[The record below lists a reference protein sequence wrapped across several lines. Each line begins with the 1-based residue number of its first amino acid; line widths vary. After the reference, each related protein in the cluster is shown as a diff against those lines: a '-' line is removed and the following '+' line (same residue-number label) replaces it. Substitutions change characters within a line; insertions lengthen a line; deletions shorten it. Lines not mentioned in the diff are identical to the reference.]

1 VRRLCEKPGCG
12 QPVAVIYGL
21 APSGTE
27 AGLWVDHWSPERIDE
42 IPPTGAR
49 GVVCQKHSESLSAP
63 RGWSFEDRREAIP
76 RLFKTRDRGN
86 LSAVPEPTTETVRP
100 KADATGSIK
109 RDVTGAT
116 KRDVTGSAKRP
127 RPADIPRP
135 SLFAELDEPAVE
147 TESVVEI
154 LPVVETPVVE
164 VAVAEVSVAEVS
176 VVVNEP
182 VVETVP
188 MFVEEQ
194 VAEELVV
201 DEPVAEVH
209 AVEEEVEEE
218 VVETP
223 PTQDD
228 STELLIRQ
236 DVDTRWAPHFDP
248 DDDLGGMLDATGSML
263 RDAFRSRHNGRRDQ

>member
-1 VRRLCEKPGCG
+1 MRRLCEKPGCG

-27 AGLWVDHWSPERIDE
+27 AGLWVDHWSPERIEE
-42 IPPTGAR
+42 IPPPGAR

-63 RGWSFEDRREAIP
+63 SGWSFEDRREAIP
-76 RLFKTRDRGN
+76 RLFKTRDRGK
-86 LSAVPEPTTETVRP
+86 LSAVPEPSTETVRP
-100 KADATGSIK
+100 KADSTGSIKRDSTGSIK
-109 RDVTGAT
+109 RDVTGSV
-116 KRDVTGSAKRP
+116 RRP

-135 SLFAELDEPAVE
+135 SLFAELDEP
-147 TESVVEI
+147 
-154 LPVVETPVVE
+154 VVETPVVE
-164 VAVAEVSVAEVS
+164 VAVVEERVIKEIVVAEVI
-176 VVVNEP
+176 
-182 VVETVP
+182 
-188 MFVEEQ
+188 
-194 VAEELVV
+194 
-201 DEPVAEVH
+201 
-209 AVEEEVEEE
+209 EEE
-218 VVETP
+218 VVEIP

>member
-42 IPPTGAR
+42 VPPPGAR

-86 LSAVPEPTTETVRP
+86 LSAVPDPTNETPRP
-100 KADATGSIK
+100 KDSTGSLKRDVTGSIK
-109 RDVTGAT
+109 RDG
-116 KRDVTGSAKRP
+116 TGSTKRP
-127 RPADIPRP
+127 RPSDIPRP
-135 SLFAELDEPAVE
+135 SLFAELDEP
-147 TESVVEI
+147 
-154 LPVVETPVVE
+154 
-164 VAVAEVSVAEVS
+164 
-176 VVVNEP
+176 VVVVKP
-182 VVETVP
+182 VIEVE
-188 MFVEEQ
+188 
-194 VAEELVV
+194 AVV
-201 DEPVAEVH
+201 VIEPVAEVVVREE
-209 AVEEEVEEE
+209 APPIIDEVLEEEVIEIL
-218 VVETP
+218 

>member
-1 VRRLCEKPGCG
+1 MRRLCEKPGCG

-42 IPPTGAR
+42 VPPPGAR

-86 LSAVPEPTTETVRP
+86 LSAVPDPTNETPRP
-100 KADATGSIK
+100 KDSTGSLKRDVTGSIK
-109 RDVTGAT
+109 RDG
-116 KRDVTGSAKRP
+116 TGSTKRP

-135 SLFAELDEPAVE
+135 SLFAELDEP
-147 TESVVEI
+147 
-154 LPVVETPVVE
+154 
-164 VAVAEVSVAEVS
+164 
-176 VVVNEP
+176 VVVVKP
-182 VVETVP
+182 VIEVE
-188 MFVEEQ
+188 
-194 VAEELVV
+194 AVV
-201 DEPVAEVH
+201 VIEPVAEVVVREE
-209 AVEEEVEEE
+209 APPIIDEVLEEEVIEIL
-218 VVETP
+218 

>member
-1 VRRLCEKPGCG
+1 MRRLCEKPGCG

-42 IPPTGAR
+42 IPPPGAR

-86 LSAVPEPTTETVRP
+86 LSAVPDPTNETPRP
-100 KADATGSIK
+100 KDSTGSLKRDVTGSIK
-109 RDVTGAT
+109 RDG
-116 KRDVTGSAKRP
+116 TGSTKRP
-127 RPADIPRP
+127 RPSDIPRP
-135 SLFAELDEPAVE
+135 SLFAELDEP
-147 TESVVEI
+147 
-154 LPVVETPVVE
+154 
-164 VAVAEVSVAEVS
+164 
-176 VVVNEP
+176 VVVVKP
-182 VVETVP
+182 VIEVE
-188 MFVEEQ
+188 
-194 VAEELVV
+194 AVV
-201 DEPVAEVH
+201 VIEPVAEVVVREE
-209 AVEEEVEEE
+209 APPIIDEVLEEEVIEIL
-218 VVETP
+218 

>member
-1 VRRLCEKPGCG
+1 MRRLCEKPGCG

-42 IPPTGAR
+42 VPPPGAR

-86 LSAVPEPTTETVRP
+86 LSAVPEPTTETPRP
-100 KADATGSIK
+100 KADSTGSTK

-135 SLFAELDEPAVE
+135 SLFAELDEQ
-147 TESVVEI
+147 
-154 LPVVETPVVE
+154 VVETPVVP
-164 VAVAEVSVAEVS
+164 VAEVSVAEIS

-194 VAEELVV
+194 V
-201 DEPVAEVH
+201 
-209 AVEEEVEEE
+209 VEEEVEEE
-218 VVETP
+218 VIEIL

-263 RDAFRSRHNGRRDQ
+263 RDAFRSRHNGRPES

>member
-1 VRRLCEKPGCG
+1 
-12 QPVAVIYGL
+12 
-21 APSGTE
+21 
-27 AGLWVDHWSPERIDE
+27 LWVDHWSPERIDE
-42 IPPTGAR
+42 VPPPGAR

-86 LSAVPEPTTETVRP
+86 LSAVPDPTNETPRP
-100 KADATGSIK
+100 KDSTGSLKRDVTGSIK
-109 RDVTGAT
+109 RDG
-116 KRDVTGSAKRP
+116 TGSTKRP

-135 SLFAELDEPAVE
+135 SLFAELDEP
-147 TESVVEI
+147 
-154 LPVVETPVVE
+154 
-164 VAVAEVSVAEVS
+164 
-176 VVVNEP
+176 VVVSEP
-182 VVETVP
+182 VIEVE
-188 MFVEEQ
+188 
-194 VAEELVV
+194 AVV
-201 DEPVAEVH
+201 VIEPVAEVVVREE
-209 AVEEEVEEE
+209 APPIIDEVLEEEVIEIL
-218 VVETP
+218 

>member
-1 VRRLCEKPGCG
+1 MRRLCEKPGCG

-27 AGLWVDHWSPERIDE
+27 AGLWVDHWSPERIEE
-42 IPPTGAR
+42 IPPPGAR

-63 RGWSFEDRREAIP
+63 GGWSFEDRREAIP

-86 LSAVPEPTTETVRP
+86 LSAVPEPTTETPRP
-100 KADATGSIK
+100 KADSTGSLKRDSTGSIK
-109 RDVTGAT
+109 RDVTGS
-116 KRDVTGSAKRP
+116 VKRP

-135 SLFAELDEPAVE
+135 SLFAELDEPVVE
-147 TESVVEI
+147 TE
-154 LPVVETPVVE
+154 PVVE
-164 VAVAEVSVAEVS
+164 VAV
-176 VVVNEP
+176 
-182 VVETVP
+182 
-188 MFVEEQ
+188 VEE
-194 VAEELVV
+194 V
-201 DEPVAEVH
+201 
-209 AVEEEVEEE
+209 VEEEVIEI
-218 VVETP
+218 P

-263 RDAFRSRHNGRRDQ
+263 RDAFRSRHNGRPES

>member
-21 APSGTE
+21 APSGTD
-27 AGLWVDHWSPERIDE
+27 AGLWVDHWSPERIE
-42 IPPTGAR
+42 EVPPPGAR

-86 LSAVPEPTTETVRP
+86 LSAVPDPTNETPRP
-100 KADATGSIK
+100 KDS
-109 RDVTGAT
+109 TGAT
-116 KRDVTGSAKRP
+116 KRDVTGAVKRDGTGSTKRP

-135 SLFAELDEPAVE
+135 SLFAELDEP
-147 TESVVEI
+147 VV
-154 LPVVETPVVE
+154 
-164 VAVAEVSVAEVS
+164 
-176 VVVNEP
+176 EP
-182 VVETVP
+182 VVVIEP
-188 MFVEEQ
+188 IVEVEP
-194 VAEELVV
+194 VV
-201 DEPVAEVH
+201 VIEPVAKVVVREEAPPVIEEI
-209 AVEEEVEEE
+209 VEEEVIEIL
-218 VVETP
+218 

-263 RDAFRSRHNGRRDQ
+263 HDAFRSRHNGRRDQ

>member
-42 IPPTGAR
+42 VPPPGAR

-86 LSAVPEPTTETVRP
+86 LSAVPDPTNETPRP
-100 KADATGSIK
+100 KDSTGSLKRDVTGSIK
-109 RDVTGAT
+109 RDG
-116 KRDVTGSAKRP
+116 TGSTKRP

-135 SLFAELDEPAVE
+135 SLFAELDEP
-147 TESVVEI
+147 
-154 LPVVETPVVE
+154 
-164 VAVAEVSVAEVS
+164 
-176 VVVNEP
+176 VVVVKP
-182 VVETVP
+182 VIEVE
-188 MFVEEQ
+188 
-194 VAEELVV
+194 AVV
-201 DEPVAEVH
+201 VIEPVAEVVVREE
-209 AVEEEVEEE
+209 APPIIDEVLEEEVIEIL
-218 VVETP
+218 

>member
-1 VRRLCEKPGCG
+1 MRRLCEKPGCG

-42 IPPTGAR
+42 VPPPGAR

-86 LSAVPEPTTETVRP
+86 LTAVPDPTNETPRP
-100 KADATGSIK
+100 KDSTGSLKRDVTGSIK
-109 RDVTGAT
+109 RDG
-116 KRDVTGSAKRP
+116 TGSTKRP

-135 SLFAELDEPAVE
+135 SLFAELDEP
-147 TESVVEI
+147 
-154 LPVVETPVVE
+154 
-164 VAVAEVSVAEVS
+164 
-176 VVVNEP
+176 VVVVKP
-182 VVETVP
+182 VIEVE
-188 MFVEEQ
+188 
-194 VAEELVV
+194 AVV
-201 DEPVAEVH
+201 VIEPVAEVVVREE
-209 AVEEEVEEE
+209 APPIIDEVLEEEVIEIL
-218 VVETP
+218 

>member
-1 VRRLCEKPGCG
+1 MRRLCEKPGCG

-27 AGLWVDHWSPERIDE
+27 AGLWVDHWSPERIEE
-42 IPPTGAR
+42 IPPPGAR

-86 LSAVPEPTTETVRP
+86 LSAVPDPTNETPRP
-100 KADATGSIK
+100 KDSTGSLKRDVTGSIK
-109 RDVTGAT
+109 RDG
-116 KRDVTGSAKRP
+116 TGSTKRP

-135 SLFAELDEPAVE
+135 SLFAELDEP
-147 TESVVEI
+147 
-154 LPVVETPVVE
+154 
-164 VAVAEVSVAEVS
+164 
-176 VVVNEP
+176 VVVIEP
-182 VVETVP
+182 VIEVE
-188 MFVEEQ
+188 
-194 VAEELVV
+194 AVV
-201 DEPVAEVH
+201 VIEPVAEVVVREE
-209 AVEEEVEEE
+209 APPIIDEVLEEEVIEIL
-218 VVETP
+218 

>member
-1 VRRLCEKPGCG
+1 MRRLCEKPGCG

-42 IPPTGAR
+42 IPPPGAR

-86 LSAVPEPTTETVRP
+86 LSAVPDPTNETPRP
-100 KADATGSIK
+100 KDSTGSLKRDVTGSIK
-109 RDVTGAT
+109 RDG
-116 KRDVTGSAKRP
+116 TGSTKRP

-135 SLFAELDEPAVE
+135 SLFAELDEP
-147 TESVVEI
+147 
-154 LPVVETPVVE
+154 
-164 VAVAEVSVAEVS
+164 
-176 VVVNEP
+176 VVVSEP
-182 VVETVP
+182 VIEVE
-188 MFVEEQ
+188 
-194 VAEELVV
+194 AVV
-201 DEPVAEVH
+201 VIEPVAEVVVREE
-209 AVEEEVEEE
+209 APPIIDEVLEEEVIEIL
-218 VVETP
+218 

>member
-1 VRRLCEKPGCG
+1 MRRLCEKPGCG

-27 AGLWVDHWSPERIDE
+27 AGLWVDHWSPERIEE
-42 IPPTGAR
+42 IPPPGAR

-86 LSAVPEPTTETVRP
+86 LSAVPEPTTETPRP
-100 KADATGSIK
+100 KADSTGSLKRDSTGSIK
-109 RDVTGAT
+109 RDVTGS
-116 KRDVTGSAKRP
+116 VKRP

-135 SLFAELDEPAVE
+135 SLFAELDEP
-147 TESVVEI
+147 
-154 LPVVETPVVE
+154 VVETPVVP
-164 VAVAEVSVAEVS
+164 VAEVSVAEIS

-194 VAEELVV
+194 V
-201 DEPVAEVH
+201 
-209 AVEEEVEEE
+209 VEEEVEEVIE
-218 VVETP
+218 IL

>member
-1 VRRLCEKPGCG
+1 MRRLCEKPGCG

-42 IPPTGAR
+42 IPPVGAR

-100 KADATGSIK
+100 KADSTGSIKRDSTGSIK
-109 RDVTGAT
+109 RDVTGS
-116 KRDVTGSAKRP
+116 VKRP

-135 SLFAELDEPAVE
+135 SLFAELDEQ
-147 TESVVEI
+147 VVIE
-154 LPVVETPVVE
+154 PVVETPVVE
-164 VAVAEVSVAEVS
+164 VAVAKVSVAEVS

-188 MFVEEQ
+188 MFIEEQ
-194 VAEELVV
+194 VVEE
-201 DEPVAEVH
+201 DI
-209 AVEEEVEEE
+209 EEEVIEI
-218 VVETP
+218 P

-263 RDAFRSRHNGRRDQ
+263 RDAFRSRHNGRPES

>member
-1 VRRLCEKPGCG
+1 MRRLCEKPGCG

-27 AGLWVDHWSPERIDE
+27 AGLWVDHWSPERIEE
-42 IPPTGAR
+42 IPPPGAR

-63 RGWSFEDRREAIP
+63 RGWSFEYRREAIP

-86 LSAVPEPTTETVRP
+86 LSAVPEPTTETPRP
-100 KADATGSIK
+100 KADSTGSIKRDSTGSIK
-109 RDVTGAT
+109 RDVT
-116 KRDVTGSAKRP
+116 KSAKRP

-135 SLFAELDEPAVE
+135 SLFAELDE
-147 TESVVEI
+147 SVVEI
-154 LPVVETPVVE
+154 KPVVGTP
-164 VAVAEVSVAEVS
+164 VAEVSVAEVL

-194 VAEELVV
+194 VVEEQVV
-201 DEPVAEVH
+201 EAEV
-209 AVEEEVEEE
+209 VEEE
-218 VVETP
+218 VVEIP

>member
-1 VRRLCEKPGCG
+1 MRRLCEKPGCG

-42 IPPTGAR
+42 VPPTGAR

-86 LSAVPEPTTETVRP
+86 LSAVPEPTTETPRP
-100 KADATGSIK
+100 KADSTGSLKRDSTGSIKRDSTGSIK
-109 RDVTGAT
+109 RDVTGS
-116 KRDVTGSAKRP
+116 VKRP

-135 SLFAELDEPAVE
+135 SLFAELDEP
-147 TESVVEI
+147 
-154 LPVVETPVVE
+154 VVETPVVP
-164 VAVAEVSVAEVS
+164 VAEVSVAEIS

-194 VAEELVV
+194 VVEELVV
-201 DEPVAEVH
+201 
-209 AVEEEVEEE
+209 EEEVIEIL
-218 VVETP
+218 

-263 RDAFRSRHNGRRDQ
+263 RDAFRSRHNGRPES

>member
-1 VRRLCEKPGCG
+1 MRRLCEKPGCG

-27 AGLWVDHWSPERIDE
+27 AGLWVDHWSPERIEE
-42 IPPTGAR
+42 IPPPGAR

-63 RGWSFEDRREAIP
+63 RGWSIEDRREAIP

-86 LSAVPEPTTETVRP
+86 LSAVPEPTTETPRP
-100 KADATGSIK
+100 KADSTGSLKRDSTGSIK
-109 RDVTGAT
+109 RDVTGS
-116 KRDVTGSAKRP
+116 VKRP

-135 SLFAELDEPAVE
+135 SLFAELDEP
-147 TESVVEI
+147 
-154 LPVVETPVVE
+154 
-164 VAVAEVSVAEVS
+164 
-176 VVVNEP
+176 

-194 VAEELVV
+194 VIEE
-201 DEPVAEVH
+201 DI
-209 AVEEEVEEE
+209 EEEVIEI
-218 VVETP
+218 P

-263 RDAFRSRHNGRRDQ
+263 RDAFRSRHNGRPES

>member
-1 VRRLCEKPGCG
+1 MRRLCEKPGCG

-27 AGLWVDHWSPERIDE
+27 AGLWVDHWSPERIE
-42 IPPTGAR
+42 EVPPPGAR

-86 LSAVPEPTTETVRP
+86 LSAVPEPTTETPRP
-100 KADATGSIK
+100 KADSTGSIKRDSTGSIK
-109 RDVTGAT
+109 RDVT
-116 KRDVTGSAKRP
+116 KSAKRP

-135 SLFAELDEPAVE
+135 SLFAELDE
-147 TESVVEI
+147 SVVEI
-154 LPVVETPVVE
+154 KPVVGTP
-164 VAVAEVSVAEVS
+164 VAEVSVAEVL

-188 MFVEEQ
+188 MLVEEQ
-194 VAEELVV
+194 V
-201 DEPVAEVH
+201 
-209 AVEEEVEEE
+209 VEEQVVEEE
-218 VVETP
+218 VVEEEVVEIP

>member
-1 VRRLCEKPGCG
+1 
-12 QPVAVIYGL
+12 VIYGL
-21 APSGTE
+21 APSGTD
-27 AGLWVDHWSPERIDE
+27 AGLWVDHWSPERIEE
-42 IPPTGAR
+42 IPPPGAR

-86 LSAVPEPTTETVRP
+86 LSAVPDPTNETPRP
-100 KADATGSIK
+100 KDS
-109 RDVTGAT
+109 TGAT
-116 KRDVTGSAKRP
+116 KRDVTGAVKRDGTGSTKRP

-135 SLFAELDEPAVE
+135 SLFAELDEP
-147 TESVVEI
+147 
-154 LPVVETPVVE
+154 
-164 VAVAEVSVAEVS
+164 VAVI
-176 VVVNEP
+176 
-182 VVETVP
+182 
-188 MFVEEQ
+188 
-194 VAEELVV
+194 
-201 DEPVAEVH
+201 EPVAEVVVREE
-209 AVEEEVEEE
+209 APPVIEEIVEEEVIEIL
-218 VVETP
+218 

>member
-1 VRRLCEKPGCG
+1 MRRLCEKPGCG

-27 AGLWVDHWSPERIDE
+27 AGLWVDHWSPERIEE
-42 IPPTGAR
+42 IPPPGAR

-63 RGWSFEDRREAIP
+63 GGWSFEDRREAIP

-86 LSAVPEPTTETVRP
+86 LSAVPEPTTETPRP
-100 KADATGSIK
+100 KADSTGSLKRDSTGSIK
-109 RDVTGAT
+109 RDVTGS
-116 KRDVTGSAKRP
+116 VKRP

-135 SLFAELDEPAVE
+135 SLFAELDEPVVE
-147 TESVVEI
+147 TE
-154 LPVVETPVVE
+154 PVVE
-164 VAVAEVSVAEVS
+164 VAVTEVSVVEVS

-194 VAEELVV
+194 VIEE
-201 DEPVAEVH
+201 DI
-209 AVEEEVEEE
+209 EEEVIEI
-218 VVETP
+218 P

-263 RDAFRSRHNGRRDQ
+263 RDAFRSRHNGRPES

>member
-1 VRRLCEKPGCG
+1 MRRLCEKPGCG

-42 IPPTGAR
+42 IPPPGAR

-100 KADATGSIK
+100 KSDSTGSLK

-135 SLFAELDEPAVE
+135 SLFAELDEP
-147 TESVVEI
+147 
-154 LPVVETPVVE
+154 VVETPVVP
-164 VAVAEVSVAEVS
+164 VAEVSVAEVS

-194 VAEELVV
+194 V
-201 DEPVAEVH
+201 
-209 AVEEEVEEE
+209 VEEEVEEVIE
-218 VVETP
+218 IL

>member
-1 VRRLCEKPGCG
+1 MRRLCEKPGCG

-21 APSGTE
+21 APSGTD

-42 IPPTGAR
+42 VPPPGAR

-86 LSAVPEPTTETVRP
+86 LSAVPDPTNETPRT
-100 KADATGSIK
+100 KDS
-109 RDVTGAT
+109 TGAT
-116 KRDVTGSAKRP
+116 KRDVTGAVKRDGTGSTKRP

-135 SLFAELDEPAVE
+135 SLFAELDEP
-147 TESVVEI
+147 
-154 LPVVETPVVE
+154 VVE
-164 VAVAEVSVAEVS
+164 VDPVAVVEPIVKI
-176 VVVNEP
+176 EP
-182 VVETVP
+182 VVVI
-188 MFVEEQ
+188 
-194 VAEELVV
+194 
-201 DEPVAEVH
+201 EPVAEVVVREE
-209 AVEEEVEEE
+209 APPVIEEIVEEEVIEIL
-218 VVETP
+218 

>member
-1 VRRLCEKPGCG
+1 MRRLCEKPGCG

-42 IPPTGAR
+42 VPPPGAR

-86 LSAVPEPTTETVRP
+86 LSAVPDPTNETPRP
-100 KADATGSIK
+100 KDSTGSLKRDVTVSIK
-109 RDVTGAT
+109 RDG
-116 KRDVTGSAKRP
+116 TGSTKRP

-135 SLFAELDEPAVE
+135 SLFAELDEP
-147 TESVVEI
+147 VV
-154 LPVVETPVVE
+154 
-164 VAVAEVSVAEVS
+164 
-176 VVVNEP
+176 EP
-182 VVETVP
+182 VVVIEPVIE
-188 MFVEEQ
+188 VE
-194 VAEELVV
+194 AVV
-201 DEPVAEVH
+201 VIEPVAEVVVREE
-209 AVEEEVEEE
+209 APPIIDEVLEEEVIEIL
-218 VVETP
+218 

>member
-42 IPPTGAR
+42 IPPPGAR

-86 LSAVPEPTTETVRP
+86 LSAVPEPTTETPRP
-100 KADATGSIK
+100 KADSTGSLKRDSTGSIK
-109 RDVTGAT
+109 RDVTGS
-116 KRDVTGSAKRP
+116 VKRP

-135 SLFAELDEPAVE
+135 SLFAELDEP
-147 TESVVEI
+147 
-154 LPVVETPVVE
+154 VVETPVVE
-164 VAVAEVSVAEVS
+164 VAVTEVSVAEVL

-188 MFVEEQ
+188 TFVKEQ
-194 VAEELVV
+194 VIEE
-201 DEPVAEVH
+201 DI
-209 AVEEEVEEE
+209 EEEVIEIQ
-218 VVETP
+218 

-263 RDAFRSRHNGRRDQ
+263 RDAFRSRHNGRPES

>member
-1 VRRLCEKPGCG
+1 MRRLCEKPGCG

-21 APSGTE
+21 APSGTD

-42 IPPTGAR
+42 VPPPGAR

-86 LSAVPEPTTETVRP
+86 LSAVPDPTNETPRP
-100 KADATGSIK
+100 KDS
-109 RDVTGAT
+109 TGAT
-116 KRDVTGSAKRP
+116 KRDVTGAVKRDGTGSTKRP

-135 SLFAELDEPAVE
+135 SLFAELDEP
-147 TESVVEI
+147 
-154 LPVVETPVVE
+154 
-164 VAVAEVSVAEVS
+164 
-176 VVVNEP
+176 VVVI
-182 VVETVP
+182 
-188 MFVEEQ
+188 
-194 VAEELVV
+194 
-201 DEPVAEVH
+201 EPVAEVVVREE
-209 AVEEEVEEE
+209 APPVIEEIVEEEVIEIL
-218 VVETP
+218 

>member
-1 VRRLCEKPGCG
+1 MRRLCEKPGCG

-42 IPPTGAR
+42 VPPPGAR

-86 LSAVPEPTTETVRP
+86 LTAVPDPTNETPRP
-100 KADATGSIK
+100 KDSTGSLKRDVTGSIK
-109 RDVTGAT
+109 RDG
-116 KRDVTGSAKRP
+116 TGSTRRP

-135 SLFAELDEPAVE
+135 SLFAELDEP
-147 TESVVEI
+147 VV
-154 LPVVETPVVE
+154 
-164 VAVAEVSVAEVS
+164 
-176 VVVNEP
+176 EP
-182 VVETVP
+182 VVVI
-188 MFVEEQ
+188 
-194 VAEELVV
+194 
-201 DEPVAEVH
+201 EPVAEVMVREE
-209 AVEEEVEEE
+209 APPIIDEVLEEEVIEIL
-218 VVETP
+218 